1 MDRINTALRILG
13 IESSCDDTGVS
24 VVEDGTRV
32 ISNLVSSQVDLHRE
46 FGGVVPEIAS
56 RAHIQ
61 HLMPLVERCMEE
73 SQLSL
78 QDIDA
83 IAVTNTPGLAGCLLT
98 GISFAKALAYAIHK
112 PLIGVQHLEAHV
124 YTTVLDQPV
133 ENHPPFPHLSLLVSG
148 GHTVLYRVD
157 GWTNLSYLGGTSD
170 DAAGEAFDKA
180 AKTLKLGFP
189 GGPIIQKTADG
200 YDGELVHFTRP
211 MMKKD
216 YEFSFSGLKTAV
228 INQVNKLPELTRDD
242 QVQIAA
248 SFQEAAIDVLVKKTL
263 RVAKAERLEHITLV
277 GGVSANEPLRQRLM
291 SSADKKGYKVYL
303 PHKKFSV
310 DNGAMVAGIGYHYL
324 QEGKLGDLTLNAIAT

>member
-1 MDRINTALRILG
+1 M
-13 IESSCDDTGVS
+13 
-24 VVEDGTRV
+24 
-32 ISNLVSSQVDLHRE
+32 
-46 FGGVVPEIAS
+46 VPEVAS

-61 HLMPLVERCMEE
+61 NLMPLVERCFEE
-73 SQLSL
+73 TQLTL

-83 IAVTNTPGLAGCLLT
+83 IAVTHTPGLAGCLLT
-98 GISFAKALAYAIHK
+98 GISFAKALAYATHK

-124 YTTVLDQPV
+124 YTSVLDQPP

-157 GWTNLSYLGGTSD
+157 GWTKLTFLGGTTD

-200 YDGELVHFTRP
+200 YEGEMVHFTRP
-211 MMKKD
+211 VMHKD

-228 INQVNKLPELTRDD
+228 INQVNKLPELTWDE
-242 QVQIAA
+242 QVKIAA

-263 RVAKAERLEHITLV
+263 RVAKAEGLEHISLV
-277 GGVSANEPLRQRLM
+277 GGVSANEPLRQRLLTK
-291 SSADKKGYKVYL
+291 AEKRGYTVYL

-324 QEGKLGDLTLNAIAT
+324 QEGKLADLTLNAIAT